1 MNKHCP
7 NPDQFKCDWPEFRS
21 ELQKN
26 WKDFSDEDL
35 TEIEGDYEKFVSMV
49 QKRCRDKKRTLCA
62 GPPIGTPDVNSTRP
76 QPDNPRY
83 HEIKCSTVTLGSANR
98 VSIDCT

>member
-1 MNKHCP
+1 MNKHRL

-49 QKRCRDKKRTLCA
+49 QKRCRDKEE
-62 GPPIGTPDVNSTRP
+62 DVVRWAADWYSRREQHEAAARQSTISRN
-76 QPDNPRY
+76 QM
-83 HEIKCSTVTLGSANR
+83 
-98 VSIDCT
+98 